1 MARMRKKGRSGAA
14 KNYITRNRAL
24 KKLQVTLADFRRLC
38 ILKGIFPRQPKN
50 VKKAN
55 RGKTAPTT
63 FFYAKDIAYLAHEP
77 VIQKLREH
85 KTFAKKLSKAIG
97 RKEWQLAK
105 NLHDNKPVYRLDHI
119 IKERYPTFDDSL
131 KDIDDALSL
140 LTLFANLP
148 ASERVHAD
156 VVSNC
161 ARLCAEWQLY
171 VMKAKALRK
180 VFLSIKGVYF
190 QAEVRGQTITWL
202 VPYMFTQNIPSD
214 IDFRIMM
221 TFLELYQTLLGF
233 VLFKLYTDENLVYP
247 PKFDQDKD
255 AAGAGV
261 GALTLDAASA
271 AVLRGEN
278 ASGDASASASGSG
291 QEAAKK
297 LSQKVIKKQIREISR
312 SGAAA
317 GGADAMS
324 EVQEDDTV
332 GAEASTTA
340 GDEADERFVE
350 QPSKTADDQEQS
362 GAGLTTLAEIQAASA
377 EGDGAATTL
386 FTPYTFYISR
396 ECPRPILEFV
406 LKSFGASAAKVGW
419 DEVAG
424 AGSAVSETDA
434 RITHHIVDRPIP
446 ANGRKKYGGAR
457 VFVQPQWIVDCANA
471 RRLLPTE
478 PYGPGQTLP
487 PHLSPF
493 VDSAEVARRGGYV
506 PAEARAELGIE
517 DEQEQGS
524 DDDSSDEDADV
535 DDGDGSM
542 VDEDEDEADADG
554 KSAVQGK
561 DKAKVKAK
569 AASVDVSKRPALA
582 ALLADPL
589 DAASAG
595 LLDAAELEAEAVG
608 GEDALDEVRTKHEA
622 AIKAA
627 RKQAKAV
634 GGGARSG
641 RQGGKSEDD
650 EAKEMAQ
657 MMMSNRSR
665 KLYNKLSYSAN
676 KRSEEKTKLE
686 QKKKALDKAGKKQVK
701 AKAAGRA

>member
-1 MARMRKKGRSGAA
+1 MARMRKKGRTGAA

-63 FFYAKDIAYLAHEP
+63 FYYAKDIAYLQHEP

-85 KTFAKKLSKAIG
+85 KTFAKKLSRAIG
-97 RKEWQLAK
+97 RKEWSLAK
-105 NLHDNKPVYRLDHI
+105 NLHDNKPVYKLDHI
-119 IKERYPTFDDSL
+119 IKERYPTFTDSL

-148 ASERVHAD
+148 ASERVSAE

-161 ARLCAEWQLY
+161 AKLCAEWQLY

-233 VLFKLYTDENLVYP
+233 VLYKLYTDENLVYP
-247 PKFDQDKD
+247 PNFDQEKD

-261 GALTLDAASA
+261 GALSLDAASA

-278 ASGDASASASGSG
+278 AGSDAPASAGA
-291 QEAAKK
+291 QEAKK

-312 SGAAA
+312 TAAGQTDSAAA
-317 GGADAMS
+317 DEEQDA
-324 EVQEDDTV
+324 EALAVQEQDD
-332 GAEASTTA
+332 E
-340 GDEADERFVE
+340 FVE
-350 QPSKTADDQEQS
+350 QPSKVDDADQA

-377 EGDGAATTL
+377 ATEGAATSL
-386 FTPYTFYISR
+386 FTPYVFYISR

-406 LKSFGASAAKVGW
+406 LKSFGASASKVGW
-419 DEVAG
+419 DDVAG
-424 AGSAVSETDA
+424 AGSAVSENDP

-457 VFVQPQWIVDCANA
+457 TFVQPQWIVDCANA
-471 RRLLPTE
+471 RKLLPTA

-493 VDSAEVARRGGYV
+493 VDEAEVARRGGYV
-506 PAEARAELGIE
+506 PAEARAQLGMEVEE
-517 DEQEQGS
+517 DG
-524 DDDSSDEDADV
+524 SDEDESSGEDV
-535 DDGDGSM
+535 DENEEEA
-542 VDEDEDEADADG
+542 DEDQAMDADADAASRATKKG
-554 KSAVQGK
+554 KGK
-561 DKAKVKAK
+561 DKAVA
-569 AASVDVSKRPALA
+569 VDSAKRPALA

-589 DAASAG
+589 DVGSAG

-608 GEDALDEVRTKHEA
+608 GEDALEEVRTKHA
-622 AIKAA
+622 AAVKAA
-627 RKQAKAV
+627 KKQGKAASGGAKA
-634 GGGARSG
+634 AATKKA
-641 RQGGKSEDD
+641 KSEDE

-665 KLYNKLSYSAN
+665 KLYNKLNYSAN
-676 KRSEEKTKLE
+676 KRSEEKTRLE
-686 QKKKALDKAGKKQVK
+686 QKKKSLE
-701 AKAAGRA
+701 KAAKKKGANKA